1 MAGLGQE
8 EPITDS
14 RRRERRLES
23 FAHWDEILIR
33 LQHRWPVRRVVRWHA
48 ERFPGAPCPP
58 KSTLA
63 RYVKGKPSSWFISR
77 LVLAESGTR
86 MAQRLLVAEQ
96 QAEMIESMKMRIARA
111 LEFEASMNGLLIP
124 EVRHNYEAL
133 GRMLVDH
140 FRVQQELGL
149 EGRAGSM
156 APAGAQFPGT
166 GPAVER
172 AFVQKLVELP
182 SDAFVGLLHRHFEDR
197 RAKAPLQHGEV
208 IEVEAVVRNA
218 RDHAAG
224 APAD

>member
-1 MAGLGQE
+1 
-8 EPITDS
+8 
-14 RRRERRLES
+14 
-23 FAHWDEILIR
+23 LI
-33 LQHRWPVRRVVRWHA
+33 
-48 ERFPGAPCPP
+48 
-58 KSTLA
+58 
-63 RYVKGKPSSWFISR
+63 
-77 LVLAESGTR
+77 LAESGTR
-86 MAQRLLVAEQ
+86 TCQFQLVSERQ
-96 QAEMIESMKMRIARA
+96 SELVESMFMRVAAGRQ
-111 LEFEASMNGLLIP
+111 FEASMNGLLIP
-124 EVRHNYEAL
+124 EVRHNYELL